1 MKPSLL
7 RRTIAALK
15 GLGYR
20 VTYFIV
26 AAVVLV
32 LLGVFGVRA
41 FDALTGPPLAPWHT
55 YVPTEL
61 DAKAIDAAS
70 WSDWMAAEDRIFAAV
85 RANVTDKL
93 EPAHQTIENRYF
105 TGSPIFTGRFRQD
118 WNRSVILLPE
128 GPPVGA
134 AVFVHGL
141 TDAPYSHRHLAE
153 HYRSRGFAAV
163 VLRVPGHGTVPAGL
177 TQVRWETWA
186 AAVRLAVREAVR
198 LSGPGK
204 PLHIVGYSNG
214 GALAVNYT
222 FASLEAADLPRPTQV
237 VLLSPM
243 LGITEFARFA
253 GVAGWP
259 SIFPGFV
266 RAAWFSTIPEYNPF
280 KYNSF
285 PVNAAVQAHALTVAM
300 QAQMSRLSASG
311 ALTRLPPV
319 LTFQSIVDHTVSTQA
334 VIRTFYDRLPANG
347 SELVLFDLNRAA
359 NVGTLFRSTKDT
371 IVERLLAPLPRGYRT
386 LLVSNA
392 APESLSVVARSS
404 EAGASDEKTTAI
416 AAAYPRDVF
425 SLSHVALPFPE
436 TDGLYGRRPDP
447 ADDFGVRLGA
457 VSTLGEFGVL
467 VIGLE
472 QFNRMTWNPFF
483 ATLLERI
490 DATLPQRASP

>member
-1 MKPSLL
+1 
-7 RRTIAALK
+7 
-15 GLGYR
+15 
-20 VTYFIV
+20 
-26 AAVVLV
+26 
-32 LLGVFGVRA
+32 
-41 FDALTGPPLAPWHT
+41 
-55 YVPTEL
+55 
-61 DAKAIDAAS
+61 
-70 WSDWMAAEDRIFAAV
+70 
-85 RANVTDKL
+85 
-93 EPAHQTIENRYF
+93 
-105 TGSPIFTGRFRQD
+105 
-118 WNRSVILLPE
+118 
-128 GPPVGA
+128 
-134 AVFVHGL
+134 
-141 TDAPYSHRHLAE
+141 
-153 HYRSRGFAAV
+153 
-163 VLRVPGHGTVPAGL
+163 
-177 TQVRWETWA
+177 
-186 AAVRLAVREAVR
+186 VR
-198 LSGPGK
+198 LSGPGQ
-204 PLHIVGYSNG
+204 PLHSVGYSNG

-222 FASLEAADLPRPTQV
+222 FASLEATDLPRPTQV

-300 QAQMSRLSASG
+300 QAQMSRLSASS

-319 LTFQSIVDHTVSTQA
+319 LTFQSIVDHTVSTEA

-359 NVGTLFRSTKDT
+359 KVGTLFRSTKDT
-371 IVERLLAPLPRGYRT
+371 IVERLLPPLPRGYRT

-392 APESLSVVARSS
+392 TPESLSVVVRGA
-404 EAGASDEKTTAI
+404 EAGASDERTTAI
-416 AAAYPRDVF
+416 ADAYPRDIF

-457 VSTLGEFGVL
+457 LSTLGEFGVL

-483 ATLLERI
+483 ATMLERI
-490 DATLPQRASP
+490 DATLPPRASP